1 MLAGAVGV
9 MAVYLLVCVYGGMM
23 PRCPFKWVTG
33 FDCPGCGSQRALRA
47 LLQCHPMEAWS
58 YNLIL
63 PPVVAYLLLIL
74 TLPLCKGERAA
85 RIHARLTSAPAI
97 WTLLGVVI
105 LWWIVRNLPFWR
117 DFNF

>member
-1 MLAGAVGV
+1 
-9 MAVYLLVCVYGGMM
+9 M
-23 PRCPFKWVTG
+23 PRCPVKWVTG

-47 LLQCHPMEAWS
+47 LLQGHPMEAWS

-85 RIHARLTSAPAI
+85 RIHAQLTSAPAI
-97 WTLLGVVI
+97 WTLLSVVI